1 MTCGGC
7 FCLLA
12 VIGGININFEKSY
25 NESNFNVY
33 PKKKKISEFGLIL
46 IHNHKVLISEFS
58 TNSIDK
64 KIYIRIRDFGSN
76 LVYINNKFID
86 VFT

>member
-1 MTCGGC
+1 MR
-7 FCLLA
+7 
-12 VIGGININFEKSY
+12 VISMFTQ
-25 NESNFNVY
+25 
-33 PKKKKISEFGLIL
+33 KKKKISEFGLIL